1 MPAAT
6 AGAMKSAWKLCLPDA
21 TLIALHCD
29 RENPMPG
36 FYQSIARYYDA
47 ENTDKNDDIP
57 FYLQLAEEY
66 GGPLLD
72 VGCGTGRIM
81 FPIAQAGYEIH
92 GIDNERAM
100 LERAEAQLQGMPQL
114 QKRLR
119 FYEGDIRTFE
129 MPTRFKLTLVPYNG
143 MMHFHDQET
152 QLQVLRQLRKWTR
165 DDGILVLDLPNAGDV
180 YASQDTEAVTL
191 ERTFLEPE
199 TGHMVMQQ
207 SVSYLDRVQQ
217 LMRITWIYDE
227 ITFDGTVKR
236 TFAPLVLYY
245 YFYSEIRLLL
255 AQTGF
260 EVTDVYG
267 DLDYGPFVDGCERMI
282 VIARAV

>member
-1 MPAAT
+1 
-6 AGAMKSAWKLCLPDA
+6 
-21 TLIALHCD
+21 
-29 RENPMPG
+29 MPG

-57 FYLQLAEEY
+57 FYLHFAEEH

-92 GIDNERAM
+92 GIDNEPAM
-100 LERAEAQLQGMPQL
+100 LERAEDRLNGMPAL
-114 QKRLR
+114 RKRLKLHA
-119 FYEGDIRTFE
+119 GDVRSYQ
-129 MPTRFKLTLVPYNG
+129 MPTQFKLTLVPYNG

-152 QLQVLRQLRKWTR
+152 QLQVLRQLRQWTR
-165 DDGILVLDLPNAGDV
+165 DDGTLILDLPNAGDV
-180 YASQDTEAVTL
+180 FASQDTEALTL

-199 TGHMVMQQ
+199 SGHLIMQQ

-227 ITFDGTVKR
+227 ITSDSTVKR

-245 YFYSEIRLLL
+245 YFYAEMRLLL
-255 AQTGF
+255 AQSGF
-260 EVTDVYG
+260 EVEAVYG
-267 DLDYGPFVDGCERMI
+267 DLDFGDFVDGCERMI
-282 VIARAV
+282 IVAKAV

>member
-1 MPAAT
+1 
-6 AGAMKSAWKLCLPDA
+6 
-21 TLIALHCD
+21 
-29 RENPMPG
+29 MPG

-57 FYLQLAEEY
+57 FYLQLAEEH

-72 VGCGTGRIM
+72 VGCGTGRVM
-81 FPIAQAGYEIH
+81 FPIARAGYEIH

-100 LERAEAQLQGMPQL
+100 LERAEDQLKQMPDL
-114 QKRLR
+114 RSRLK

-129 MPTRFKLTLVPYNG
+129 MPVQFKLTLVPYNG

-152 QLQVLRQLRKWTR
+152 QLEVLRQLRKWTR
-165 DDGILVLDLPNAGDV
+165 DDGYLVLDLPNAGDV
-180 YASQDTEAVTL
+180 FASQDTEAVTL

-217 LMRITWIYDE
+217 LMQITWIYDE
-227 ITFDGTVKR
+227 ITFDGTLKR

-255 AQTGF
+255 SQTGF
-260 EVTDVYG
+260 EIEEVYG

-282 VIARAV
+282 VVAKAV

>member
-1 MPAAT
+1 
-6 AGAMKSAWKLCLPDA
+6 
-21 TLIALHCD
+21 
-29 RENPMPG
+29 MPG

-57 FYLQLAEEY
+57 FYLQLAEEH

-72 VGCGTGRIM
+72 VGCGTGRVM
-81 FPIAQAGYEIH
+81 FPLAQAGYEIH

-100 LERAEAQLQGMPQL
+100 LERAETELKAMPN
-114 QKRLR
+114 LR
-119 FYEGDIRTFE
+119 KKLTFYEGDIRTFE
-129 MPTRFKLTLVPYNG
+129 MPTKFKLTLVPYNG

-152 QLQVLRQLRKWTR
+152 QLEVFRQLRKWTR
-165 DDGILVLDLPNAGDV
+165 DDGYLVLDLPNAGDV
-180 YASQDTEAVTL
+180 FASQDTEAVTL
-191 ERTFLEPE
+191 ERTFLEPQ

-227 ITFDGTVKR
+227 ITFDGTLKR
-236 TFAPLVLYY
+236 TFAPLILYY

-260 EVTDVYG
+260 EVEEVYG

-282 VIARAV
+282 VVAKAV